1 MEFSHIPVMR
11 DETINSLNIKPDGT
25 YVDGTLGGAGHSMEI
40 LKRLGPSGRL
50 ICFDQD
56 AEAIESSS
64 KKLDEYRPGTIFIHS
79 NFEYMPEKL
88 REHGITGVDGIML
101 DLGVSSHQLDVP
113 ERGFSYRFDAPLD
126 MRMDNRVQR
135 TAADI
140 VNEESVESLT
150 KIIKEYGE
158 EKYARKIAHNI
169 DLARKNKRIET
180 TFELND
186 IIRKS
191 MPAKSLATGGHP
203 SKRTFQALRIALND
217 ELNRLEGV
225 IPKMI
230 DLLNDKGRLSII
242 TFHSLEDRIVKNA
255 FRNAQN
261 PCTCPS
267 DFPVC
272 VCGKKSKGTV
282 ITKKAIVPSEEE
294 LEHNSRAKSAK
305 LRVFERVMYQ
315 GEER

>member
-1 MEFSHIPVMR
+1 MEFSHIPVLR
-11 DETINSLNIKPDGT
+11 DETINSLNINPDGI

-40 LKRLGPSGRL
+40 LKRLSPKGQL

-56 AEAIESSS
+56 IEAIESSS
-64 KKLDEYRPGTIFIHS
+64 KKLNDYRPGTIFIHS
-79 NFEYMPEKL
+79 NFEYMTEKL
-88 REHGITGVDGIML
+88 SEHGIVRVDGIML

-140 VNEESVESLT
+140 VNDESVETLT
-150 KIIKEYGE
+150 KIIKDYGE
-158 EKYARKIAHNI
+158 EKYARKIAYNI
-169 DLARKNKRIET
+169 DLARQKKRIET

-217 ELNRLEGV
+217 ELARLEGV

-255 FRNAQN
+255 FRTAQD
-261 PCTCPS
+261 PCICPS
-267 DFPVC
+267 NFPVC
-272 VCGKKSKGTV
+272 VCGKKSKGKV
-282 ITKKAIVPSEEE
+282 ITKKAILPSEEE
-294 LEHNSRAKSAK
+294 LEYNSRAKSAK
-305 LRVFERVMYQ
+305 LRVFERVIDN
-315 GEER
+315 

>member
-1 MEFSHIPVMR
+1 MEFSHIPVLR
-11 DETINSLNIKPDGT
+11 DETINSLNINPDGI

-40 LKRLGPSGRL
+40 LKRLSPKGQL

-56 AEAIESSS
+56 IEAIESSS
-64 KKLDEYRPGTIFIHS
+64 KKLNDYRPGTIFIHS

-88 REHGITGVDGIML
+88 SEHGIVRVDGIML

-140 VNEESVESLT
+140 VNDESVETLT
-150 KIIKEYGE
+150 KIIKDYGE
-158 EKYARKIAHNI
+158 EKYARKIAYNI
-169 DLARKNKRIET
+169 DLARQKKRIET

-217 ELNRLEGV
+217 ELARLEGV

-242 TFHSLEDRIVKNA
+242 TFHSLEDRIVKIA
-255 FRNAQN
+255 FRTAQD

-267 DFPVC
+267 NFPVC
-272 VCGKKSKGTV
+272 VCGKKSKGKV
-282 ITKKAIVPSEEE
+282 ITKKAILPSEEE
-294 LEHNSRAKSAK
+294 LEYNSRAKSAK
-305 LRVFERVMYQ
+305 LRVFERVIDN
-315 GEER
+315 

>member
-1 MEFSHIPVMR
+1 MEFYHIPVLR
-11 DETINSLNIKPDGT
+11 DETINSLNINPDGI

-40 LKRLGPSGRL
+40 LKRLSPKGQL

-56 AEAIESSS
+56 IEAIESSS
-64 KKLDEYRPGTIFIHS
+64 KKLNDYRPGTIFIHS

-88 REHGITGVDGIML
+88 SEHGIVHVDGIML

-140 VNEESVESLT
+140 VNDESVETLT
-150 KIIKEYGE
+150 KIIKDYGE
-158 EKYARKIAHNI
+158 EKYARKIAYNI
-169 DLARKNKRIET
+169 DLARQKKRIET

-217 ELNRLEGV
+217 ELARLEGV

-255 FRNAQN
+255 FRTAQD

-267 DFPVC
+267 NFPVC
-272 VCGKKSKGTV
+272 VCGKKSKGKV
-282 ITKKAIVPSEEE
+282 ITKKAILPSEEE
-294 LEHNSRAKSAK
+294 LEYNSRAKSAK
-305 LRVFERVMYQ
+305 LRVFERVIDN
-315 GEER
+315 

>member
-1 MEFSHIPVMR
+1 MEFSHIPVLR
-11 DETINSLNIKPDGT
+11 DETINSLNINPDGI

-40 LKRLGPSGRL
+40 LKRLSPKGQL

-56 AEAIESSS
+56 IEAIESSS
-64 KKLDEYRPGTIFIHS
+64 KKLNDYRPGTIFIHS

-88 REHGITGVDGIML
+88 SEHGIVRVDGIML

-140 VNEESVESLT
+140 VNDESVETLT
-150 KIIKEYGE
+150 KIIKDYGE
-158 EKYARKIAHNI
+158 EKYARKIAYNI
-169 DLARKNKRIET
+169 DLARQKKRIET

-217 ELNRLEGV
+217 ELARLEGV

-255 FRNAQN
+255 FRIAQD

-267 DFPVC
+267 NFPVC
-272 VCGKKSKGTV
+272 VCGKKSKGKV
-282 ITKKAIVPSEEE
+282 ITKKAILPSEEE
-294 LEHNSRAKSAK
+294 LEYNSRAKSAK
-305 LRVFERVMYQ
+305 LRVFERVIDN
-315 GEER
+315 

>member
-88 REHGITGVDGIML
+88 REHEITGVDGIML

-305 LRVFERVMYQ
+305 LRVFERVTYQ

>member
-1 MEFSHIPVMR
+1 MEFSHIPVLR
-11 DETINSLNIKPDGT
+11 DETINSLNINPDGI

-40 LKRLGPSGRL
+40 LKRLSPKGQL

-56 AEAIESSS
+56 IEAIDSSS
-64 KKLDEYRPGTIFIHS
+64 KKLNDYRPGTIFIHS

-88 REHGITGVDGIML
+88 SEHGIVRVDGIML

-140 VNEESVESLT
+140 VNDESVETLT
-150 KIIKEYGE
+150 KIIKDYGE
-158 EKYARKIAHNI
+158 EKYARKIAYNI
-169 DLARKNKRIET
+169 DLARQKKRIET

-203 SKRTFQALRIALND
+203 SKEHFRHL
-217 ELNRLEGV
+217 ELYL
-225 IPKMI
+225 MI
-230 DLLNDKGRLSII
+230 N
-242 TFHSLEDRIVKNA
+242 
-255 FRNAQN
+255 
-261 PCTCPS
+261 
-267 DFPVC
+267 
-272 VCGKKSKGTV
+272 
-282 ITKKAIVPSEEE
+282 
-294 LEHNSRAKSAK
+294 
-305 LRVFERVMYQ
+305 
-315 GEER
+315 

>member
-1 MEFSHIPVMR
+1 MEFSHIPVLR
-11 DETINSLNIKPDGT
+11 DETINSLNINPDGI

-40 LKRLGPSGRL
+40 LKRLSPKGQL

-56 AEAIESSS
+56 IEAIESSS
-64 KKLDEYRPGTIFIHS
+64 KKLNDYRPGTIFIHS

-88 REHGITGVDGIML
+88 SEHGIVRVDGIML

-140 VNEESVESLT
+140 VNDESVETLT
-150 KIIKEYGE
+150 KIIKDYGE
-158 EKYARKIAHNI
+158 EKYARKIAYNI
-169 DLARKNKRIET
+169 DLARQKKRIET

-217 ELNRLEGV
+217 ELARLEGV

-255 FRNAQN
+255 FRTAQD
-261 PCTCPS
+261 PCTCRS
-267 DFPVC
+267 NFPVS
-272 VCGKKSKGTV
+272 VCGKKSKGKV
-282 ITKKAIVPSEEE
+282 ITKKAILPSEEE
-294 LEHNSRAKSAK
+294 LEYNSRAKSAK
-305 LRVFERVMYQ
+305 LRVFERVIDN
-315 GEER
+315 

>member
-1 MEFSHIPVMR
+1 MEFSHIPVLR
-11 DETINSLNIKPDGT
+11 DETINSININPDGI

-40 LKRLGPSGRL
+40 LKRLSPKGQL

-56 AEAIESSS
+56 IEAIESSS
-64 KKLDEYRPGTIFIHS
+64 KKLNDYRPGTIFIHS

-88 REHGITGVDGIML
+88 SEHGIVRVDGIML

-140 VNEESVESLT
+140 VNDESVETLT
-150 KIIKEYGE
+150 KIIKDYGE
-158 EKYARKIAHNI
+158 EKYARKIAYNI
-169 DLARKNKRIET
+169 DLARQKKRIET

-217 ELNRLEGV
+217 ELARLEGV

-255 FRNAQN
+255 FRTAQD

-267 DFPVC
+267 NFPVC
-272 VCGKKSKGTV
+272 VCGKKSKGKV
-282 ITKKAIVPSEEE
+282 ITKKAILPSEEE
-294 LEHNSRAKSAK
+294 LEYNSRAKSAK
-305 LRVFERVMYQ
+305 LRVFERVIDN
-315 GEER
+315 

>member
-1 MEFSHIPVMR
+1 MEFSHIPVLR
-11 DETINSLNIKPDGT
+11 DETINSLNINPDGI

-40 LKRLGPSGRL
+40 LKRLSPKGQL

-56 AEAIESSS
+56 IEAIESSS
-64 KKLDEYRPGTIFIHS
+64 KKLNDYRPGTIFIHS

-88 REHGITGVDGIML
+88 SEHGIVRVDGIML

-140 VNEESVESLT
+140 VNDESVETLT
-150 KIIKEYGE
+150 KIIKDYGE
-158 EKYARKIAHNI
+158 EKYARKIAYNI
-169 DLARKNKRIET
+169 DLARQKKRIET

-217 ELNRLEGV
+217 ELARLEGV

-255 FRNAQN
+255 FRAAQD

-267 DFPVC
+267 NFPVC
-272 VCGKKSKGTV
+272 VCGKKSKGKV
-282 ITKKAIVPSEEE
+282 ITKKAILPREEE
-294 LEHNSRAKSAK
+294 LEYNSRAKSAK
-305 LRVFERVMYQ
+305 LRVFERVIDN
-315 GEER
+315 

>member
-1 MEFSHIPVMR
+1 MEFSHIPVLR
-11 DETINSLNIKPDGT
+11 DETINSLNINPDGI

-40 LKRLGPSGRL
+40 LKRLSPKGQL

-56 AEAIESSS
+56 IEAIESSS
-64 KKLDEYRPGTIFIHS
+64 KKLNDYRPGTIFIHS

-88 REHGITGVDGIML
+88 SEHGIVRVDGIML

-140 VNEESVESLT
+140 VNDESVETLT
-150 KIIKEYGE
+150 KIIKDYGE
-158 EKYARKIAHNI
+158 EKYARKIAYNI
-169 DLARKNKRIET
+169 DLARQKKRIET

-217 ELNRLEGV
+217 ELARLEGV

-242 TFHSLEDRIVKNA
+242 TFHSLEDRIVKTI
-255 FRNAQN
+255 FRKNEN
-261 PCTCPS
+261 PCTCPP

-272 VCGKKSKGTV
+272 VCGKKSKGRV
-282 ITKKAIVPSEEE
+282 ITRKPILPSDEEME
-294 LEHNSRAKSAK
+294 ENPRSKSAK
-305 LRVFERVMYQ
+305 LRIFEKKV
-315 GEER
+315 

>member
-1 MEFSHIPVMR
+1 MEFSHIPVLR
-11 DETINSLNIKPDGT
+11 DETINSLNINPDGI

-40 LKRLGPSGRL
+40 LKRLSPKGQL

-56 AEAIESSS
+56 IEAIESSS
-64 KKLDEYRPGTIFIHS
+64 KKLNDYRPGTIFIHS

-88 REHGITGVDGIML
+88 SEHGIVHVDGIML

-140 VNEESVESLT
+140 VNDESVETLT
-150 KIIKEYGE
+150 KIIKDYGE
-158 EKYARKIAHNI
+158 EKYARKIAYNI
-169 DLARKNKRIET
+169 DLARQKKRIET

-217 ELNRLEGV
+217 ELARLEGV

-230 DLLNDKGRLSII
+230 DLLNGKGRLSII

-255 FRNAQN
+255 FRTAQD

-267 DFPVC
+267 NFPVC
-272 VCGKKSKGTV
+272 VCGKKSKGKV
-282 ITKKAIVPSEEE
+282 ITKKAILPSEEE
-294 LEHNSRAKSAK
+294 LEYNSRAKSAK
-305 LRVFERVMYQ
+305 LRVFERVIDN
-315 GEER
+315 

>member
-1 MEFSHIPVMR
+1 MEFSHIPVLR
-11 DETINSLNIKPDGT
+11 DETINSLNINPDGI

-40 LKRLGPSGRL
+40 LKRLSPKGQL

-56 AEAIESSS
+56 IEAIESSS
-64 KKLDEYRPGTIFIHS
+64 KKLNDYRPGTIFIHS

-88 REHGITGVDGIML
+88 SEHGIVRVDGIML

-140 VNEESVESLT
+140 VNDESVETLT
-150 KIIKEYGE
+150 KIIKDYGE
-158 EKYARKIAHNI
+158 EKYARKIAYNI
-169 DLARKNKRIET
+169 DLARQKKRIET

-217 ELNRLEGV
+217 ELARLEGV

-242 TFHSLEDRIVKNA
+242 TFHSLEDRIVKTI
-255 FRNAQN
+255 FRKNEN
-261 PCTCPS
+261 PCTCPP

-272 VCGKKSKGTV
+272 VCGKKSKGRV
-282 ITKKAIVPSEEE
+282 ITRKPILPSDEE
-294 LEHNSRAKSAK
+294 
-305 LRVFERVMYQ
+305 M
-315 GEER
+315 EEPAF

>member
-1 MEFSHIPVMR
+1 MEFSHIPVLR
-11 DETINSLNIKPDGT
+11 DETINSLNINPDGI

-40 LKRLGPSGRL
+40 LKRLSPKGQL

-56 AEAIESSS
+56 IEAIESSS
-64 KKLDEYRPGTIFIHS
+64 KKLNDYRPGTIFIHS

-88 REHGITGVDGIML
+88 SEHGIVHVDGIML

-140 VNEESVESLT
+140 VNDESVETLT
-150 KIIKEYGE
+150 KIIKDYGE
-158 EKYARKIAHNI
+158 EKYARKIAYNI
-169 DLARKNKRIET
+169 DLARQKKRIET

-217 ELNRLEGV
+217 ELARLEGV

-255 FRNAQN
+255 FRTAHN

-267 DFPVC
+267 NFPVC
-272 VCGKKSKGTV
+272 VCGKKSKGKV
-282 ITKKAIVPSEEE
+282 ITKKAILPSEEE
-294 LEHNSRAKSAK
+294 LEYNSRAKSAK
-305 LRVFERVMYQ
+305 LRVFERVIDN
-315 GEER
+315 

>member
-1 MEFSHIPVMR
+1 MEFSHIPVLR
-11 DETINSLNIKPDGT
+11 DETINSLNINPDGI

-40 LKRLGPSGRL
+40 LKRLSPKGQL

-56 AEAIESSS
+56 IEAIESSS
-64 KKLDEYRPGTIFIHS
+64 KKLNDYRPGTIFIHS

-88 REHGITGVDGIML
+88 SEHGIVRVDGIML

-140 VNEESVESLT
+140 VNDESVETLT
-150 KIIKEYGE
+150 KIIKDYGE
-158 EKYARKIAHNI
+158 EKYARKIAYNI
-169 DLARKNKRIET
+169 DLARQKKRIET

-217 ELNRLEGV
+217 ELARLEGV

-255 FRNAQN
+255 FRTAQD
-261 PCTCPS
+261 PCKCPS
-267 DFPVC
+267 NFPVC
-272 VCGKKSKGTV
+272 VCGKKSKGKV
-282 ITKKAIVPSEEE
+282 ITKKAILPSEEE
-294 LEHNSRAKSAK
+294 LEYNSRAKSAK
-305 LRVFERVMYQ
+305 LRVFERVIDN
-315 GEER
+315 

>member
-11 DETINSLNIKPDGT
+11 DETISSLNIKPDGT

-158 EKYARKIAHNI
+158 EKYARKIAYNI

-282 ITKKAIVPSEEE
+282 ITKKAIVPSEGE
-294 LEHNSRAKSAK
+294 LEYNSRAKSAK
-305 LRVFERVMYQ
+305 LRVFERVTDQ

>member
-1 MEFSHIPVMR
+1 MEFSHIPVLR
-11 DETINSLNIKPDGT
+11 DETINSLNINPDGI

-40 LKRLGPSGRL
+40 LKRLSPKGQL

-56 AEAIESSS
+56 IEAIESSS
-64 KKLDEYRPGTIFIHS
+64 KKLNDYRPGTIFIHS

-88 REHGITGVDGIML
+88 SEHGIVLVDGIML

-140 VNEESVESLT
+140 VNDESVETLT
-150 KIIKEYGE
+150 KIIKDYGE
-158 EKYARKIAHNI
+158 EKYARKIAYNI
-169 DLARKNKRIET
+169 DLARQKKRIET

-217 ELNRLEGV
+217 ELARLEGV

-255 FRNAQN
+255 FRTAQD
-261 PCTCPS
+261 PCICPS
-267 DFPVC
+267 NFPVC
-272 VCGKKSKGTV
+272 VCGKKSKGKV
-282 ITKKAIVPSEEE
+282 ITKKAILPSEEE
-294 LEHNSRAKSAK
+294 LEYNSRAKSAK
-305 LRVFERVMYQ
+305 LRVFERVIDN
-315 GEER
+315 

>member
-1 MEFSHIPVMR
+1 MEFSHIPVLR
-11 DETINSLNIKPDGT
+11 DETINSLNINPDGI

-40 LKRLGPSGRL
+40 LKRLSPKGQL

-56 AEAIESSS
+56 IEAIESSS
-64 KKLDEYRPGTIFIHS
+64 KKLNDYRPGTIFIHS

-88 REHGITGVDGIML
+88 SEHGIVRVDGIML

-140 VNEESVESLT
+140 VNDESVETLT
-150 KIIKEYGE
+150 KIIKDYGE
-158 EKYARKIAHNI
+158 EKYARKIAYNI
-169 DLARKNKRIET
+169 DLARQKKRIET

-217 ELNRLEGV
+217 ELARLEGV

-255 FRNAQN
+255 FRTVQD

-267 DFPVC
+267 NFPVC
-272 VCGKKSKGTV
+272 VCGKKSKGKV
-282 ITKKAIVPSEEE
+282 ITKKAILPSEEE
-294 LEHNSRAKSAK
+294 LEYNSRAKSAK
-305 LRVFERVMYQ
+305 LRVFERVIDN
-315 GEER
+315 

>member
-1 MEFSHIPVMR
+1 MEFSHIPVLR
-11 DETINSLNIKPDGT
+11 DETINSLNINPDGI

-40 LKRLGPSGRL
+40 LKRLSPKGQL

-56 AEAIESSS
+56 IEAIESSS
-64 KKLDEYRPGTIFIHS
+64 KKLNDYRPGTIFIHS

-88 REHGITGVDGIML
+88 SEHGIVRVDGIML

-126 MRMDNRVQR
+126 MRMDQRQSR

-140 VNEESVESLT
+140 VNDESVETLT
-150 KIIKEYGE
+150 KIIKDYGE
-158 EKYARKIAHNI
+158 EKYARKIAYNI
-169 DLARKNKRIET
+169 DLARQKKRIET

-217 ELNRLEGV
+217 ELARLEGV

-255 FRNAQN
+255 FRTAQD

-267 DFPVC
+267 NFPVC
-272 VCGKKSKGTV
+272 VCGKKSKGKV
-282 ITKKAIVPSEEE
+282 ITKKAILPSEEE
-294 LEHNSRAKSAK
+294 LEYNSRAKSAK
-305 LRVFERVMYQ
+305 LRVFERVIDN
-315 GEER
+315 

>member
-1 MEFSHIPVMR
+1 MEFSHIPVLR
-11 DETINSLNIKPDGT
+11 DETINSLNINPDGI

-40 LKRLGPSGRL
+40 LKRLSPKGQL

-56 AEAIESSS
+56 IEAIESSS
-64 KKLDEYRPGTIFIHS
+64 KKLNDYRPGTIFIHS

-88 REHGITGVDGIML
+88 SEHGIVRVDGIML

-140 VNEESVESLT
+140 VNDESVETLT
-150 KIIKEYGE
+150 KIIKDYGE
-158 EKYARKIAHNI
+158 EKYARKIAYNI
-169 DLARKNKRIET
+169 HLARQKKRIET
-180 TFELND
+180 TFALND

-191 MPAKSLATGGHP
+191 LPAKSLATGGHP

-217 ELNRLEGV
+217 ELARLEGV

-255 FRNAQN
+255 FRTAQD

-267 DFPVC
+267 NFPVC
-272 VCGKKSKGTV
+272 VCGKKSKGKV
-282 ITKKAIVPSEEE
+282 ITKKAILPSEEE
-294 LEHNSRAKSAK
+294 LEYNSRAKSAK
-305 LRVFERVMYQ
+305 LRVFERVIDN
-315 GEER
+315 

>member
-1 MEFSHIPVMR
+1 MEFSHIPVLR
-11 DETINSLNIKPDGT
+11 DETINSLNINPDGI

-40 LKRLGPSGRL
+40 LKRLSPKGQL

-56 AEAIESSS
+56 IEAIESSS
-64 KKLDEYRPGTIFIHS
+64 KKLNDYRPGTIFIHS

-88 REHGITGVDGIML
+88 SEHGIVRVDGIML

-140 VNEESVESLT
+140 VNDESVETLT
-150 KIIKEYGE
+150 KIIKDYGE
-158 EKYARKIAHNI
+158 EKYARKIAYNI
-169 DLARKNKRIET
+169 DLARQKKRIET

-217 ELNRLEGV
+217 ELARLEGV

-255 FRNAQN
+255 FRTAQD
-261 PCTCPS
+261 PFTCPS
-267 DFPVC
+267 NFPVC
-272 VCGKKSKGTV
+272 VCGKKSKGKV
-282 ITKKAIVPSEEE
+282 ITKKAILPSEEE
-294 LEHNSRAKSAK
+294 LEYNSRAKSAK
-305 LRVFERVMYQ
+305 LRVFERVIDN
-315 GEER
+315 

>member
-1 MEFSHIPVMR
+1 MEFSHIPVLR
-11 DETINSLNIKPDGT
+11 DETINSLNINPDGI

-40 LKRLGPSGRL
+40 LKRLSPKGQL

-56 AEAIESSS
+56 IEAIESSS
-64 KKLDEYRPGTIFIHS
+64 KKLNDYRPGTIFIHS

-88 REHGITGVDGIML
+88 SEHGIVRVDGIML

-140 VNEESVESLT
+140 VNDESVETLT
-150 KIIKEYGE
+150 KIIKDYGE
-158 EKYARKIAHNI
+158 EKYARKIAYNI
-169 DLARKNKRIET
+169 DLARQKKRIET

-217 ELNRLEGV
+217 ELARLEGV

-255 FRNAQN
+255 FRTAQD

-267 DFPVC
+267 NFPVC
-272 VCGKKSKGTV
+272 VCVKKSKGKV
-282 ITKKAIVPSEEE
+282 ITKKAILPSEEE
-294 LEHNSRAKSAK
+294 LEYNSRAKSAK
-305 LRVFERVMYQ
+305 LRVFERVIDN
-315 GEER
+315 

>member
-1 MEFSHIPVMR
+1 
-11 DETINSLNIKPDGT
+11 
-25 YVDGTLGGAGHSMEI
+25 
-40 LKRLGPSGRL
+40 
-50 ICFDQD
+50 
-56 AEAIESSS
+56 
-64 KKLDEYRPGTIFIHS
+64 
-79 NFEYMPEKL
+79 MPEKL
-88 REHGITGVDGIML
+88 SEHGIVHVDGIML

-140 VNEESVESLT
+140 VNDESVETLT
-150 KIIKEYGE
+150 KIIKDYGE
-158 EKYARKIAHNI
+158 EKYARKIAYNI
-169 DLARKNKRIET
+169 DLARQKKRIET

-217 ELNRLEGV
+217 ELARLEGV

-255 FRNAQN
+255 FRTAQD

-267 DFPVC
+267 NFPVC
-272 VCGKKSKGTV
+272 VCGKKSKGKV
-282 ITKKAIVPSEEE
+282 ITKKAILPSEEE
-294 LEHNSRAKSAK
+294 LEYNSRAKSAK
-305 LRVFERVMYQ
+305 LRVFERVIDN
-315 GEER
+315 

>member
-1 MEFSHIPVMR
+1 MEFSHIPVLR
-11 DETINSLNIKPDGT
+11 DETINSLNINPDGI

-40 LKRLGPSGRL
+40 LKRLSPKGQL

-56 AEAIESSS
+56 IEAIESSS
-64 KKLDEYRPGTIFIHS
+64 KKLNDYRPGTIFIHS

-88 REHGITGVDGIML
+88 SEHGIVRVDGIML

-140 VNEESVESLT
+140 VNDESVETLT
-150 KIIKEYGE
+150 KIIKDYGE
-158 EKYARKIAHNI
+158 EKYARKIAYNI
-169 DLARKNKRIET
+169 DLARQKKRIET

-217 ELNRLEGV
+217 ELARLEGV

-230 DLLNDKGRLSII
+230 DLFNDKGRLSII
-242 TFHSLEDRIVKNA
+242 TFHSLEDRIVKTI
-255 FRNAQN
+255 FRKNEN
-261 PCTCPS
+261 PCTCPP

-272 VCGKKSKGTV
+272 VCGKKSKGRV
-282 ITKKAIVPSEEE
+282 ITRKPILPSDEEME
-294 LEHNSRAKSAK
+294 ENPRSKSAK
-305 LRVFERVMYQ
+305 LRIFEKKV
-315 GEER
+315 

>member
-1 MEFSHIPVMR
+1 MEFSHIPVLR
-11 DETINSLNIKPDGT
+11 DETINSLNINPDGI

-40 LKRLGPSGRL
+40 LKRLSPKGQL

-56 AEAIESSS
+56 IEAIESSS
-64 KKLDEYRPGTIFIHS
+64 KKLNDYRPGTIFIHS

-88 REHGITGVDGIML
+88 SEHGIVHVDGIML

-140 VNEESVESLT
+140 VNDESVETLT
-150 KIIKEYGE
+150 KIIKDYGE
-158 EKYARKIAHNI
+158 EKYARKIAYNI
-169 DLARKNKRIET
+169 DLARQKKRIET

-217 ELNRLEGV
+217 ELARLEGV

-255 FRNAQN
+255 FRTAQD

-267 DFPVC
+267 NFPVC
-272 VCGKKSKGTV
+272 VCGKKSKGKV
-282 ITKKAIVPSEEE
+282 ITKKAILPSEEE
-294 LEHNSRAKSAK
+294 LEYNSRAKSAK
-305 LRVFERVMYQ
+305 LRVFERVIDN
-315 GEER
+315 

>member
-40 LKRLGPSGRL
+40 LKRLDPSGRL

>member
-1 MEFSHIPVMR
+1 MEFSHIPVLR
-11 DETINSLNIKPDGT
+11 DETINSLNINPDGI

-40 LKRLGPSGRL
+40 LKRLSPKGQL

-56 AEAIESSS
+56 IEAIESSS
-64 KKLDEYRPGTIFIHS
+64 KKLNDYRPGTIFIHS

-88 REHGITGVDGIML
+88 SEHGIVRVDGIML

-140 VNEESVESLT
+140 VNDESVETLT
-150 KIIKEYGE
+150 KIIKDYGE
-158 EKYARKIAHNI
+158 EKYARKIAYNI
-169 DLARKNKRIET
+169 DLARQKKRIET

-217 ELNRLEGV
+217 ELARLEGV

-255 FRNAQN
+255 FRTAQVQVISRYVYVERN
-261 PCTCPS
+261 QRVKLLLRRQFCQ
-267 DFPVC
+267 V
-272 VCGKKSKGTV
+272 KKS
-282 ITKKAIVPSEEE
+282 
-294 LEHNSRAKSAK
+294 
-305 LRVFERVMYQ
+305 
-315 GEER
+315 

>member
-282 ITKKAIVPSEEE
+282 ITKKAIVPSKEE

>member
-1 MEFSHIPVMR
+1 MEFSHIPVLR
-11 DETINSLNIKPDGT
+11 DETINSLNINPDGI

-40 LKRLGPSGRL
+40 LKRLSPKGQL

-56 AEAIESSS
+56 IEAIESSS
-64 KKLDEYRPGTIFIHS
+64 KKLNDYRPGTIFIHS

-88 REHGITGVDGIML
+88 SEHGIVRVDGIML

-140 VNEESVESLT
+140 VNDESVETLT
-150 KIIKEYGE
+150 KIIKDYGE
-158 EKYARKIAHNI
+158 EKYARKIAYNI
-169 DLARKNKRIET
+169 DLARQKKRIET

-217 ELNRLEGV
+217 ELARLEGV

-255 FRNAQN
+255 FRTAQD
-261 PCTCPS
+261 PCICPS
-267 DFPVC
+267 NFPVC
-272 VCGKKSKGTV
+272 VCGKKSKGKV
-282 ITKKAIVPSEEE
+282 ITKKAILPSEEE
-294 LEHNSRAKSAK
+294 LEYNSRAKSAK
-305 LRVFERVMYQ
+305 LRVFERVIDN
-315 GEER
+315 